1 MRQEQ
6 LAAITALINGLDVSD
21 FEDYVTGVSFGNIPT
36 PFVIDLVGGEEA
48 PQETKSTITLRPN
61 ITAQQMQDAFDS
73 ARDFV
78 RDAREGN
85 IEPAPIPVHT
95 TEVGNIQ
102 FFIHGNATEAEIEAY
117 RAEILGL
124 DVGHLYWIAPYIKSW
139 TLVPEI
145 LINGIPQ
152 LRDFKMVDDND
163 AEHGQRGAF
172 RSIGGLELRNDLAM
186 ARAEIRAELG
196 LDDNGNDDPT
206 YFDRESTDSSGNTI
220 RFEASGDDAADL
232 FAALRTEAE
241 ALTGEQINRYA
252 AHIDIV
258 SQMSTGDWLVDF
270 GGRVVMYEPGQ
281 GWILF
286 RDGTAGTLAE
296 DLTYAYDYITN
307 QNGNGNNGPD
317 PVINPVQSFT
327 SEEGDTISFYAE
339 EGADTAGLEA
349 FLNILGDPSATPLVN
364 QIAGN
369 VSRVT
374 QMLEV
379 ESGLRTE
386 PDGVRVVI
394 YRDLSGG
401 ADFIDWFN
409 DIMAVINARSGRAAA
424 QE

>member
-1 MRQEQ
+1 VRQEQ

-117 RAEILGL
+117 KAEILAL

-145 LINGIPQ
+145 LVDGVPQ

-186 ARAEIRAELG
+186 ARAEIRTKLG

-206 YFDRESTDSSGNTI
+206 YVERESTDSSGNTI
-220 RFEASGDDAADL
+220 RFQGDADNAEL
-232 FAALRTEAE
+232 FAAIRAEAE
-241 ALTGEQINRYA
+241 ALTDEQINRYA

-258 SQMSTGDWLVDF
+258 VQLPADGAWGDE
-270 GGRVVMYEPGQ
+270 GRWVMYEPGQ
-281 GWILF
+281 GRILF

-307 QNGNGNNGPD
+307 QNGNAPEPAYVMTRDSTDFG
-317 PVINPVQSFT
+317 S
-327 SEEGDTISFYAE
+327 ISFYADE
-339 EGADTAGLEA
+339 TIDTNA
-349 FLNILGDPSATPLVN
+349 FINAINEILGNIFNSFSEFISTVKQLPDGALGGE
-364 QIAGN
+364 IK
-369 VSRVT
+369 
-374 QMLEV
+374 V
-379 ESGLRTE
+379 ES
-386 PDGVRVVI
+386 DGEGRVI
-394 YRDLSGG
+394 MWRDGPV
-401 ADFIDWFN
+401 DM
-409 DIMAVINARSGRAAA
+409 MALLMDMLGVVEEQLQAASANAFMRGRDGR
-424 QE
+424 

>member
-117 RAEILGL
+117 KAEILAL

-145 LINGIPQ
+145 LVDGVPQ

-186 ARAEIRAELG
+186 ARAEIRTKLG

-206 YFDRESTDSSGNTI
+206 YVERESTDSSGNTI
-220 RFEASGDDAADL
+220 RFQGDADNAEL
-232 FAALRTEAE
+232 FAAIRAEAE
-241 ALTGEQINRYA
+241 ALTDEQINRYA

-258 SQMSTGDWLVDF
+258 VQLPADGAWGDE
-270 GGRVVMYEPGQ
+270 GRWVMYEPGQ
-281 GWILF
+281 GRILF

-307 QNGNGNNGPD
+307 QNGNAPEPAYVMTRDSTDFG
-317 PVINPVQSFT
+317 S
-327 SEEGDTISFYAE
+327 ISFYADE
-339 EGADTAGLEA
+339 TIDTNA
-349 FLNILGDPSATPLVN
+349 FINAINEILGNIFNSFSEFISTVKQLPDGALGGE
-364 QIAGN
+364 IK
-369 VSRVT
+369 
-374 QMLEV
+374 V
-379 ESGLRTE
+379 ES
-386 PDGVRVVI
+386 DGEGRVI
-394 YRDLSGG
+394 MWRDGPV
-401 ADFIDWFN
+401 DM
-409 DIMAVINARSGRAAA
+409 MALLMDMLGVVEEQLQAASANAFMRGRDGR
-424 QE
+424 